1 MSSATNINPVP
12 ATKATA
18 MIMNT
23 AVCTGILASDC
34 SGTDASL
41 PELAVLSDSSDI
53 VMKHLLSDPQ
63 YPPLGDLRYSK
74 QSYRSSHQKM
84 LGIDNLQLHV
94 VTGSN
99 LLKPL
104 KTPARHRDGAE
115 TVAHAIANSF

>member
-1 MSSATNINPVP
+1 
-12 ATKATA
+12 
-18 MIMNT
+18 MNT

-41 PELAVLSDSSDI
+41 PELAVLSD
-53 VMKHLLSDPQ
+53 PQ

-74 QSYRSSHQKM
+74 QSYRSSHQKI
-84 LGIDNLQLHV
+84 LGIDNLQFHV

-99 LLKPL
+99 LVKPL